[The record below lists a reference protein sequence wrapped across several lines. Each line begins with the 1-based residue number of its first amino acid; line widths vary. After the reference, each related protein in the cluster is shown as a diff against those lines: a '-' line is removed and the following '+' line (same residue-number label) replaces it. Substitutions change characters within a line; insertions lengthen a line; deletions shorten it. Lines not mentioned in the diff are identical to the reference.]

1 MAKPVISFFLT
12 FNWVKI
18 NPIRSILFTFYVLLL
33 TFITFAKF
41 YSKNQ
46 AIWHTT

>member
-1 MAKPVISFFLT
+1 MLSFFLT
-12 FNWVKI
+12 FKMIRI
-18 NPIRSILFTFYVLLL
+18 NPIYSILITFYVLLL